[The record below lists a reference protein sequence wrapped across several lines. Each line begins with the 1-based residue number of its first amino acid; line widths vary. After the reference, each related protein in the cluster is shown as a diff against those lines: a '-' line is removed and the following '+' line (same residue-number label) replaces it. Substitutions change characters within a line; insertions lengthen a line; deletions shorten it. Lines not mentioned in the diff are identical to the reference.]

1 MCLQAH
7 ADFKVPEKVLEVPLT
22 VAEGKNGKAEGR
34 EQKIERKKK
43 KKKKKKKKRIKKLIT
58 EKAHC
63 LGYVSCCV

>member
-1 MCLQAH
+1 MIVSMCLQAH

-43 KKKKKKKKRIKKLIT
+43 KKRIKKLIT

>member
-43 KKKKKKKKRIKKLIT
+43 KKKK
-58 EKAHC
+58 
-63 LGYVSCCV
+63 

>member
-43 KKKKKKKKRIKKLIT
+43 KRIKKLIT

>member
-43 KKKKKKKKRIKKLIT
+43 KKRIKKLIT

>member
-34 EQKIERKKK
+34 EQKIE
-43 KKKKKKKKRIKKLIT
+43 KKKKKRIKKLIT